1 MINLRFRK
9 DVHIPDGV
17 LKRIIEF
24 ISTQEETQVKEELQH
39 HTFQP
44 TGVNSQVTTSAE
56 DVIQHLL
63 VMLLQHQPHQ
73 TRTWQKRS
81 SLYSLLQHNNLDIHH
96 PFHKDSKSKSKTTN

>member
-44 TGVNSQVTTSAE
+44 TGVNSQVTTSAK

-63 VMLLQHQPHQ
+63 VMLLQLIQPA
-73 TRTWQKRS
+73 TA
-81 SLYSLLQHNNLDIHH
+81 
-96 PFHKDSKSKSKTTN
+96 